1 MSVAPLTPPA
11 TAARI
16 WKVLREVFG
25 ASLPTAIDLEVVRQ
39 LLNQPAFGKGAILKE
54 PLALDAANFEGM
66 LANNPKAPDEW
77 GILYRPR
84 PKCPERER
92 FTIAHE
98 MGHFLLHRERQSLFQ
113 CDKSGV
119 TSGQSDGRDIEREAN
134 AFASQLLMPR
144 DDMGKMLGDQ
154 RKVDLR
160 LLSDIA
166 REFRV
171 SFETLCLRFIEIT
184 DQRAVLIRWDNG
196 YLDYERRSASARKTK
211 AGYRKPNE
219 MQEPAV
225 DSVAA
230 DTSVAQCFDGEI
242 RSAAVWCQ
250 NEAPH
255 MKLRE
260 FKHTY
265 ADRDRVITLLLLESA
280 EPRAWDNSWKSE
292 RAPTTSDR
300 FRGSRHPLDRCDMD

>member
-1 MSVAPLTPPA
+1 MSAAPQTPSA

-16 WKVLREVFG
+16 WKVLRGVFG
-25 ASLPTAIDLEVVRQ
+25 ASLPAAINLEVVRD
-39 LLNQPAFGKGAILKE
+39 LLNQPAFGKGAVLKA
-54 PLALDAANFEGM
+54 PLPIDAANFEGM
-66 LANNPKAPDEW
+66 LANNPNAPNEW
-77 GILYRPR
+77 GIFYRPR

-98 MGHFLLHRERQSLFQ
+98 MGHFLLHRERQSQFQ

-119 TSGQSDGRDIEREAN
+119 TSGQADGRNIEREAN

-144 DDMGKMLGDQ
+144 DDLDKLLGDQ
-154 RKVDLR
+154 GKVDLHI
-160 LLSDIA
+160 LSEIA
-166 REFRV
+166 REFHV
-171 SFETLCLRFIEIT
+171 SFEALCLRFVEIT
-184 DQRAVLIRWDNG
+184 KQRAVLIRWDNG
-196 YLDYERRSASARKTK
+196 YLDYERRSRSALRTK
-211 AGYRKPNE
+211 AGYRKVNE

-225 DSVAA
+225 NSLAA
-230 DTSVAQCFDGEI
+230 DTSVTQCFEGEVQ
-242 RSAAVWCQ
+242 SAALWCP

-280 EPRAWDNSWKSE
+280 EPRSWDRSWHDEENFDCADQFASNGQ
-292 RAPTTSDR
+292 PTTSDR
-300 FRGSRHPLDRCDMD
+300 